1 MNDGRPF
8 DLLIVGAGINGVGI
22 ARDAAGRGLSVLLV
36 EQAGLAHHTSSA
48 SSKLIH
54 GGLRYLEYFKFR
66 LVRES
71 LIERER
77 LLAIAPHL
85 VHRMRFVLPFKH
97 WLRPAW
103 AVRIALFLYDRLGSK
118 NSLERS
124 VNVRFAQSPFGQ
136 PLRRGLRRGFAYSD
150 CTVDDSRLV
159 ILNARDAADRGAA
172 VRVGH
177 RLVRAGRENNL
188 WRAEIADS
196 VSQRS
201 YDVKARAIV
210 NATGPWVSEVLNQR
224 LGETGQPARLVKGSH
239 IVVPRLYE
247 GEHAFVL
254 QHADRRIVFVIP
266 YREDFTLIGTTDV
279 PWPGE
284 PGPVSIDAS
293 ETDYLCQT
301 VNKYFER
308 QLGPGDVVWSYA
320 GIRALWDDGAPEAW
334 AVTRDYVLD
343 VNADH
348 GAAPVLSV
356 FGGKIT
362 TYRSLAE
369 KALEK
374 LEPYLGPLAAPWTG
388 TTPLAG
394 GDIPAGDI
402 ESFIAGLRQRSPFLD
417 ARQARRLAFAYGTR
431 VSQILAGVG
440 SREGMGEDFG
450 GGLTRVEVDYLV
462 REEWA
467 RSAEDI
473 YWRHT
478 KMGLHATPAD
488 QQRLAVWLQNHRQP
502 SAAISNAPLCYE
514 NVTTR

>member
-1 MNDGRPF
+1 MTDGRPF
-8 DLLIVGAGINGVGI
+8 DLLVVGGGINGVGI

-54 GGLRYLEYFKFR
+54 GGLRYLEHFKFR

-77 LLAIAPHL
+77 LLAVAPHL
-85 VHRMRFVLPFKH
+85 VHRMRFILPFEH

-103 AVRIALFLYDRLGSK
+103 AVRVALFLYDRLGSK
-118 NSLERS
+118 NNLERS
-124 VNVRFAQSPFGQ
+124 VNVRFARSPYGE
-136 PLRRGLRRGFAYSD
+136 PLRRNQRRGFAYSD

-159 ILNARDAADRGAA
+159 ILNARDAADRGA
-172 VRVGH
+172 VLRIGQ
-177 RLVRAGRENNL
+177 RLVRAARERGL

-196 VSQRS
+196 TSQQS
-201 YDVKARAIV
+201 YEVKARAIV
-210 NATGPWVSEVLNQR
+210 NAAGPWVSEVLNQR
-224 LGETGQPARLVKGSH
+224 LGETGVTARLVKGSH
-239 IVVPRLYE
+239 IVVRRLYE
-247 GEHAFVL
+247 GDHAYVL
-254 QHADRRIVFVIP
+254 QHPDRRIVFVIP

-284 PGPVSIDAS
+284 PGHVSIDPA

-308 QLGPGDVVWSYA
+308 QIGPGDVVWSYA
-320 GIRALWDDGAPEAW
+320 GIRALWDDGATDAW
-334 AVTRDYVLD
+334 AVTRDYVLEVD
-343 VNADH
+343 AAG

-374 LEPYLGPLAAPWTG
+374 LEPYLGALAAPWTG

-394 GDIPAGDI
+394 GDIAAGDC
-402 ESFIAGLRQRSPFLD
+402 EAFITGIRQRWPFLGRSE
-417 ARQARRLAFAYGTR
+417 AHRLAFTYGTR
-431 VSQILAGVG
+431 ISRFLDGVA
-440 SREGMGEDFG
+440 SREAMGEDFG
-450 GGLTRVEVDYLV
+450 GGLTRVEADYLI

-467 RSAEDI
+467 RTAEDL

-478 KMGLHATPAD
+478 KTGLHATPAQ
-488 QQRLAVWLQNHRQP
+488 QQRLAAWLQNRP
-502 SAAISNAPLCYE
+502 RA
-514 NVTTR
+514 

>member
-1 MNDGRPF
+1 MSDGRPF
-8 DLLIVGAGINGVGI
+8 DLLIVGGGINGAGI

-48 SSKLIH
+48 TSKLIH

-85 VHRMRFVLPFKH
+85 VHRMRFVLPFEH

-103 AVRIALFLYDRLGSK
+103 AVRIALFLYDRLGSQ

-124 VNVRFAQSPFGQ
+124 VNVRFASSPFGQ

-159 ILNARDAADRGAA
+159 ILNAKDAADRGAV

-177 RLVRAGRENNL
+177 RLIRAAREDIL

-196 VSQRS
+196 VSQQS
-201 YDVKARAIV
+201 YEVQARAIV
-210 NATGPWVSEVLNQR
+210 NAAGPWVSDVLNQR

-254 QHADRRIVFVIP
+254 QHPDRRIVFVIP
-266 YREDFTLIGTTDV
+266 YRDDFTLIGTTDV

-284 PGPVSIDAS
+284 PGRVSIDPA

-308 QLGPGDVVWSYA
+308 QIGPGDVVWSYA
-320 GIRALWDDGAPEAW
+320 GIRALWDDAAPDAW

-343 VNADH
+343 VNAVD

-388 TTPLAG
+388 TTPLTG
-394 GDIPAGDI
+394 GDIPGGDI
-402 ESFIAGLRQRSPFLD
+402 ESFIAGLRQRFPFLD
-417 ARQARRLAFAYGTR
+417 APQARRFAFAYGTR
-431 VSQILAGVG
+431 IARFLAGVG
-440 SREGMGEDFG
+440 SRENMGEDFG

-478 KMGLHATPAD
+478 KTGLHATPAD
-488 QQRLAVWLQNHRQP
+488 QQRLAVWLQNYREP
-502 SAAISNAPLCYE
+502 
-514 NVTTR
+514 

>member
-1 MNDGRPF
+1 MNDGRSF
-8 DLLIVGAGINGVGI
+8 DLLIVGGGINGAGI
-22 ARDAAGRGLSVLLV
+22 ARDAAGRGLRVLLV

-48 SSKLIH
+48 STKLIH

-85 VHRMRFVLPFKH
+85 IHRMRFVLPFEH

-103 AVRIALFLYDRLGSK
+103 ALRIALFLYDHLGSK

-124 VNVRFAQSPFGQ
+124 VNVRFAKSPFGK
-136 PLRRGLRRGFAYSD
+136 PLRRHLRRGFAYSD

-159 ILNARDAADRGAA
+159 ILNARDAADRGAV
-172 VRVGH
+172 VRVGQ
-177 RLVRAGRENNL
+177 RLVRAVRENDS

-196 VSQRS
+196 VSQQF
-201 YDVKARAIV
+201 YEVTARAIV
-210 NATGPWVSEVLNQR
+210 NATGPWVSDVLNQS
-224 LGETGQPARLVKGSH
+224 LGAAGQPARLVKGSH

-247 GEHAFVL
+247 GEHAVVL

-266 YREDFTLIGTTDV
+266 YRENFTLIGTTDV
-279 PWPGE
+279 PWAGE
-284 PGPVSIDAS
+284 PGQASIDAS
-293 ETDYLCQT
+293 ETEYLCQT

-308 QLGPGDVVWSYA
+308 QIGSGDVVWSYA

-343 VNADH
+343 IDTVG

-369 KALEK
+369 KVLEK
-374 LEPYLGPLAAPWTG
+374 LEPYLGPIAAPWTE
-388 TTPLAG
+388 TTPLPG
-394 GDIPAGDI
+394 GDIPGGDLD
-402 ESFIAGLRQRSPFLD
+402 SFIAGVRQRWPFLD
-417 ARQARRLAFAYGTR
+417 GAQARRLACAYGTR
-431 VSQILAGVG
+431 VSQVLAGVA

-450 GGLTRVEVDYLV
+450 GGLTRVEVEYMV

-473 YWRHT
+473 YWRHS
-478 KMGLHATPAD
+478 KAGLHASPA
-488 QQRLAVWLQNHRQP
+488 QQQKLLAHMPRV
-502 SAAISNAPLCYE
+502 A
-514 NVTTR
+514 